1 MMRYSYG
8 SRRSVLKVK
17 NVRYTTGGGAELVDI
32 EIDEPGPGEVQVE
45 VAACGICAWD
55 IQTFRAGGDS
65 PSAAPPGHEGVGY
78 VSKLGPGV
86 KGVEIGQRVVG
97 GGFARIRNAR
107 ARSLYRIPDS
117 ELADE
122 HWVVEPVSCVVT
134 GMDVCRL
141 RAGERLA
148 MVGCGFMGLMMLQG
162 LAGVGADQIIALDID
177 DKRLQL
183 ATETGAGEA
192 YNVTADNF
200 GSVRNE
206 LRSRGIDV
214 VVDTS
219 GSQQGLDLAGDIVKR
234 AGLINLFGWI
244 KGDSAG
250 FNPSLWHGKALTI
263 VNSSPAAQLRDPFP
277 PAIRLLEKG
286 TIDLRPLV
294 THVIPIADYP
304 VFMEGVT
311 RGEVEGYI
319 KGVVSL

>member
-1 MMRYSYG
+1 M
-8 SRRSVLKVK
+8 KVK
-17 NVRYTTGGGAELVDI
+17 NVRYTAGGGAELVDV
-32 EIDEPGPGEVQVE
+32 EIGDPGPGEVQVE

-86 KGVEIGQRVVG
+86 EGVELGQRVVG
-97 GGFARIRNAR
+97 GGFARVRNSR
-107 ARSLYRIPDS
+107 AGSLYRIPDS
-117 ELADE
+117 KLADE

-162 LAGVGADQIIALDID
+162 LAGGGADQIIALDID
-177 DKRLQL
+177 DDRLQL
-183 ATETGAGEA
+183 AMAMGAGEA
-192 YNVTADNF
+192 YNVTADSF
-200 GSVRNE
+200 SSVRDE

-250 FNPSLWHGKALTI
+250 FNPSLWHGKGLTI

-311 RGEVEGYI
+311 RGEIEGYI